1 MATTNKDGKT
11 YLEENE
17 TATGINF
24 EADQQDAMKK
34 TSGVQSLAD
43 QVERLEAMQ
52 QQLEI
57 QEESIK

>member
-24 EADQQDAMKK
+24 EADQQDA
-34 TSGVQSLAD
+34 
-43 QVERLEAMQ
+43 
-52 QQLEI
+52 
-57 QEESIK
+57 IKNYACNLCSNPKDRSKIS

>member
-24 EADQQDAMKK
+24 EADQQDAIKK
-34 TSGVQSLAD
+34 
-43 QVERLEAMQ
+43 QVVCNHLQ
-52 QQLEI
+52 
-57 QEESIK
+57 IKLKD